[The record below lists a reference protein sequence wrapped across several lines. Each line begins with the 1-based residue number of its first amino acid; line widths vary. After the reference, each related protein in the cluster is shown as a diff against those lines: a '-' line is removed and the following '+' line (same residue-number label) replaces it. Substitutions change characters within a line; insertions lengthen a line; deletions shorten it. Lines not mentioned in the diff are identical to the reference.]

1 VGYGDSIEGT
11 RNHPWRGLRSERRGI
26 VRSEV
31 NSVPRLQA
39 VVNTM
44 AVGACAL
51 VVVAA
56 CGGHGHTA
64 SPPTTAASTT
74 VVVTTTT
81 IPPVTYTVK
90 RGDTLSGIAK
100 QFGGTIADL
109 VAANHIV
116 DVNTLV
122 QGQVLV
128 IPTPP
133 TTAPSTTSTSLVAP
147 TTTTVVVSG
156 GPAALVVS
164 PAHAEVGNVFDI
176 RVTGA
181 KPSESVTFEIDS
193 PDGRKFTGQPH
204 TAAADGSVT
213 ASYLTTQSNGAG
225 LYTIIASGSKGT
237 TVRSTFRVDP
247 TA

>member
-1 VGYGDSIEGT
+1 
-11 RNHPWRGLRSERRGI
+11 
-26 VRSEV
+26 
-31 NSVPRLQA
+31 VPRLQA

-51 VVVAA
+51 VVVA
-56 CGGHGHTA
+56 CGGHGRPVSA
-64 SPPTTAASTT
+64 PTTAPSTT

-81 IPPVTYTVK
+81 TPPVTYTVK
-90 RGDTLSGIAK
+90 RGDTLSSIAK
-100 QFGGTIADL
+100 QFGGTIAEL

-116 DVNTLV
+116 DANTLV

-133 TTAPSTTSTSLVAP
+133 TTAPSATSTSLVAP
-147 TTTTVVVSG
+147 ATTAVGVPA
-156 GPAALVVS
+156 GPASLVVS
-164 PAHAEVGNVFDI
+164 PAHAGVGNVFDI
-176 RVTGA
+176 KLTGA

-213 ASYLTTQSNGAG
+213 ASYLSTQSNGAG
-225 LYTIIASGSKGT
+225 LYTIIATGSKGT
-237 TVRSTFRVDP
+237 TARSTFRIDP
-247 TA
+247 AA